1 MLSCSKYQEDEI
13 GGNMNL
19 GFLALW
25 ILIASWFLAAII
37 SFIVCEVK
45 EHKKNKKER
54 KDGKR

>member
-1 MLSCSKYQEDEI
+1 
-13 GGNMNL
+13 MNL

-45 EHKKNKKER
+45 EHKRNNKKKER